1 MAVLHV
7 YPGIFAVAGCGQGIV
22 AGMKLLSTW
31 SQSIR
36 DKEFLV
42 EMRLRNLEPAPVVV
56 PGVMEA
62 EKDAERESETSDA

>member
-1 MAVLHV
+1 MVVLHV
-7 YPGIFAVAGCGQGIV
+7 YPGIFAVAGFGQGIV

-42 EMRLRNLEPAPVVV
+42 EMRLRNLEPTPVVRQDSII
-56 PGVMEA
+56 A
-62 EKDAERESETSDA
+62 ENGSEVSEGEL

>member
-1 MAVLHV
+1 
-7 YPGIFAVAGCGQGIV
+7 
-22 AGMKLLSTW
+22 MKLLSTW